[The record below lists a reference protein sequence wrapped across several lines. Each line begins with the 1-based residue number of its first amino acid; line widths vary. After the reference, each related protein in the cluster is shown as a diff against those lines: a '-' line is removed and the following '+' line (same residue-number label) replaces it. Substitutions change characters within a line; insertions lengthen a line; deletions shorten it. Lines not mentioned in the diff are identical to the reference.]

1 MKYKILIDKPR
12 SPDFVE
18 VCVEASGAE
27 AAYRFGETLA
37 RLMGVDVEWCPK
49 QEKDIDKPWGCSSVA
64 QVEPDHEKT

>member
-18 VCVEASGAE
+18 VCIEASDTDV
-27 AAYRFGETLA
+27 AYRFGEALA
-37 RLMGVDVEWCPK
+37 QLMGTDNEWCPK
-49 QEKDIDKPWGCSSVA
+49 QEKNIDKTWSCSSVA